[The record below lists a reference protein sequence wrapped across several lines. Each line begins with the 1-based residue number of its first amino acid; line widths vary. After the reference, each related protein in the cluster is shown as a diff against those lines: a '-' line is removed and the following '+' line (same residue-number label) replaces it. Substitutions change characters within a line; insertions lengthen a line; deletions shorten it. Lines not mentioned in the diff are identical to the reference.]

1 MRSMMISNKKRKM
14 LFFNR
19 GCAKEH
25 GPQLTLIGS
34 EADII
39 DNRHSL
45 IVLWDEFLGGL
56 DLDDVSGIEDG

>member
-1 MRSMMISNKKRKM
+1 M